1 MPALIPVDNT
11 LGALF
16 IGTFLSSII
25 YGVTWL
31 QVYSYYSGHSSEDRW
46 PLKSFVGPPRAMSH
60 TWNLNEALQ
69 VAFLMLV
76 DTVGLVFCI
85 YTTYQFGITNFG
97 DYRSLLTDVWS
108 HSAMSL
114 SAIVLS
120 ASVQHFYAYRIYRLS
135 GGSPY
140 LPAAIVRP
148 CNLFGAGTHS
158 HEQSVTSLTEFSIG
172 IVYSAKILMHIHDPY
187 SGSFKGFFIATL
199 TPKVLCDIFVT
210 SGMVYYLLSNRT
222 QVRRTN
228 NVLNL
233 LAIYSINCGILHLV
247 SAIVCVTLFAKYPDT
262 LIYAPFLFITFR
274 LSLCA
279 FMAILNSRDYL
290 RETLDGPGG
299 VVTTFT
305 QPEFRTGTTVPWGA
319 QGTMKPSTNT
329 PVPPT
334 RPRSGRSEGATDI
347 VLMDLEETS
356 ELSTGKAHPL
366 GTEAHRS
373 SGAHRRL

>member
-1 MPALIPVDNT
+1 MPASIPVDNT

-16 IGTFLSSII
+16 IGTVLSSIV

-31 QVYSYYSGHSSEDRW
+31 QVYSYYSGHSSEDLW
-46 PLKSFVGPPRAMSH
+46 PLKSFV
-60 TWNLNEALQ
+60 
-69 VAFLMLV
+69 AFLMLI

-85 YTTYQFGITNFG
+85 YTTYQFGVTNFG
-97 DYRSLLTDVWS
+97 DYRSLLTDLWS

-114 SAIVLS
+114 SAVVLS
-120 ASVQHFYAYRIYRLS
+120 VSVQHFYAYRIYRLG

-140 LPAAIVRP
+140 LPVAI
-148 CNLFGAGTHS
+148 
-158 HEQSVTSLTEFSIG
+158 SVTSLTEFGIG
-172 IVYSAKILMHIHDPY
+172 VVYSAKILMHVNDPY
-187 SGSFKGFFIATL
+187 SGSFKGLFIATL
-199 TPKVLCDIFVT
+199 TPKVLCDILVT

-290 RETLDGPGG
+290 RSTLNGPGG

-305 QPEFRTGTTVPWGA
+305 ELEFARAPQPHGA
-319 QGTMKPSTNT
+319 RKVQ
-329 PVPPT
+329 
-334 RPRSGRSEGATDI
+334 
-347 VLMDLEETS
+347 
-356 ELSTGKAHPL
+356 
-366 GTEAHRS
+366 
-373 SGAHRRL
+373 

>member
-1 MPALIPVDNT
+1 MTEAFINCTESLALPIVLLSLISFLSVLLLSVLTLILSAMPAPFLVDNT
-11 LGALF
+11 LGALL
-16 IGTFLSSII
+16 IGTVLSSIV
-25 YGVTWL
+25 YGVTWS
-31 QVYSYYSGHSSEDRW
+31 QVYSYYSDHSSEDRW
-46 PLKSFVGPPRAMSH
+46 PLKSFV
-60 TWNLNEALQ
+60 
-69 VAFLMLV
+69 AFLMLV
-76 DTVGLVFCI
+76 DTVGQVFCI
-85 YTTYQFGITNFG
+85 YTTYQFSITNFG
-97 DYRSLLTDVWS
+97 DYRYLLTDVWS

-114 SAIVLS
+114 SALVLS
-120 ASVQHFYAYRIYRLS
+120 VSVQHFYAYRIYRLS

-140 LPAAIVRP
+140 LPAAIVRS

-158 HEQSVTSLTEFSIG
+158 HEQSVTSLTEFSVG

-199 TPKVLCDIFVT
+199 TPKVVCDIFVT
-210 SGMVYYLLSNRT
+210 SGMVYYLLSNRS

-247 SAIVCVTLFAKYPDT
+247 SAIVCLTLFAKYPDT

-279 FMAILNSRDYL
+279 FIAILNSRDYL

-319 QGTMKPSTNT
+319 QGTMKPSTIT
-329 PVPPT
+329 GCY
-334 RPRSGRSEGATDI
+334 SD
-347 VLMDLEETS
+347 TS
-356 ELSTGKAHPL
+356 S
-366 GTEAHRS
+366 
-373 SGAHRRL
+373 